1 MENRVRVCARE
12 GKNARE
18 RERERVEMNISR
30 RYGEKVENFS
40 IKINY

>member
-1 MENRVRVCARE
+1 MENRIRVCARRKE
-12 GKNARE
+12 CA

-30 RYGEKVENFS
+30 RYEEKVENFS